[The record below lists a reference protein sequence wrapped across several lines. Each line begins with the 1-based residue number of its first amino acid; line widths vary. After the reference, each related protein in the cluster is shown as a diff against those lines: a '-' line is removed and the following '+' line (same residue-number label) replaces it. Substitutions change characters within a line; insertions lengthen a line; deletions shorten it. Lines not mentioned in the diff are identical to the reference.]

1 MKETLTVKE
10 NREICFSDGG
20 HVSNCILGVTGEKNA
35 TILKFAKPLKIN
47 DEPVENFKMRAVF
60 NNEAGSFPVEVD
72 SDELALGPEITAFQ
86 KSILCVQFLKNDEVK
101 WSSFPAKVYFAKG
114 ADDSGENVVEK
125 AKSEQRETDRTEL
138 GKALKEA
145 TGEDYEA
152 DNWEKLIENVGALIV
167 LTDENKS
174 ALENNKHISFLFER
188 STQPPSIL
196 YGDYA
201 VADDE
206 ASDYIDSDGLVIT
219 PYLETPN
226 ALYSAGTKF
235 SEKIS
240 NVEINVS
247 GVDNS
252 TFNRSTMNNAFVAW
266 LSGTNVKKMVLVG
279 SQNISNMAF
288 LFSNA
293 PLEELT
299 LLETGEKREDITYR
313 NGWEWTF
320 NGCSNLKYIFGTPL
334 DITRSNGSSGFNM
347 FAKCTNLRYVGFK
360 PKTITGTFDMGACS
374 QLTRSNMEAIVNL
387 LNGCRDWVNAGTASC
402 TLTLNSSCKDDLKNQ
417 KCHCNKETGEYISH
431 NTYLQYS
438 EDEQK
443 NYGAEVD
450 YIAAFT
456 HQGTVCDSTT
466 QTEVW
471 YKGKGVT
478 LAWS

>member
-1 MKETLTVKE
+1 MINRITVSEKRGLFPE
-10 NREICFSDGG
+10 YS
-20 HVSNCILGVTGEKNA
+20 SLGTRGEKNA
-35 TILKFAKPLKIN
+35 TTLLFLLPSSLQGYS
-47 DEPVENFKMRAVF
+47 ENIVCETAQ
-60 NNEAGSFPVEVD
+60 GSFNYTVSNDTFDLPSEVLTD
-72 SDELALGPEITAFQ
+72 NTLALQLVLKDGDKVIW
-86 KSILCVQFLKNDEVK
+86 KSIPYTFTLNPTL
-101 WSSFPAKVYFAKG
+101 
-114 ADDSGENVVEK
+114 DDSGENVIEK

-206 ASDYIDSDGLVIT
+206 ASDYVDSDGLIIT

-226 ALYSAGTKF
+226 ALYSANTNF

-247 GVDNS
+247 GVGNS
-252 TFNRSTMNNAFVAW
+252 TFNISTMNKSFVAW

-288 LFSNA
+288 LFYNA

-320 NGCSNLKYIFGTPL
+320 NGCSNLKYILGTPL

-431 NTYLQYS
+431 VTYLQSS
-438 EDEQK
+438 EEEQK
-443 NYGAEVD
+443 NYGAEVS

-456 HQGTVCDSTT
+456 HQGTVYDGIA
-466 QTEVW
+466 EVW

>member
-1 MKETLTVKE
+1 MMINKITVSEKRGLFPE
-10 NREICFSDGG
+10 YS
-20 HVSNCILGVTGEKNA
+20 SLGTIGEKNA
-35 TILKFAKPLKIN
+35 STLLFLLPSSLQGYSKNIVCETAQ
-47 DEPVENFKMRAVF
+47 
-60 NNEAGSFPVEVD
+60 GSFNYDVSNDTFDLPSEVLTD
-72 SDELALGPEITAFQ
+72 NTLALQLVLKDGDKVIW
-86 KSILCVQFLKNDEVK
+86 KSIPYTFTLNPTL
-101 WSSFPAKVYFAKG
+101 
-114 ADDSGENVVEK
+114 DDSGENVIEK
-125 AKSEQRETDRTEL
+125 AKTEQRETDRTEL

-196 YGDYA
+196 YGDYTI
-201 VADDE
+201 ADDE
-206 ASDYIDSDGLVIT
+206 ASDYVDSDGLIIT

-252 TFNRSTMNNAFVAW
+252 GFNKSSGNTSSVFW
-266 LSGTNVKKMVLVG
+266 LSGTNVKKMVLMG
-279 SQNISNMAF
+279 SQNIANMAF
-288 LFSNA
+288 LFSNS
-293 PLEELT
+293 PVEELT

-334 DITRSNGSSGFNM
+334 DITRSGGSSGFNM
-347 FAKCTNLRYVGFK
+347 FAGCVNLRYVGIK
-360 PKTITGTFDMGACS
+360 PKTITGHLAMGACS
-374 QLTRSNMEAIVNL
+374 NLTKSNMEAIISL

-402 TLTLNSSCKDDLKNQ
+402 TLTLNSACKDDLKNQ

-431 NTYLQYS
+431 NTYLQSS
-438 EDEQK
+438 EEDQK

>member
-1 MKETLTVKE
+1 MINRITVSEKRGLFPE
-10 NREICFSDGG
+10 YS
-20 HVSNCILGVTGEKNA
+20 SLGTIGEKNA
-35 TILKFAKPLKIN
+35 TTLLFLLPSPLQGYSKNIVC
-47 DEPVENFKMRAVF
+47 ETAQ
-60 NNEAGSFPVEVD
+60 GSFNYTVSNDTFDLPSEVLTD
-72 SDELALGPEITAFQ
+72 NTLKLQLVLKDGDKVIW
-86 KSILCVQFLKNDEVK
+86 KSIPYTFTLNPTL
-101 WSSFPAKVYFAKG
+101 
-114 ADDSGENVVEK
+114 DDSGENVIEK
-125 AKSEQRETDRTEL
+125 AKTEQREADRTEL

-196 YGDYA
+196 YGDYTI
-201 VADDE
+201 ADDE
-206 ASDYIDSDGLVIT
+206 ASDYIDSDGLVVT

-226 ALYSAGTKF
+226 ALYSAGTRF
-235 SEKIS
+235 SSKIS

-252 TFNRSTMNNAFVAW
+252 GFNISKNNTSSVFW
-266 LSGTNVKKMVLVG
+266 LSGTNVKKMVLMG
-279 SQNISNMAF
+279 SQNIANMAF
-288 LFSNA
+288 LFCNA

-299 LLETGEKREDITYR
+299 FLETGEKREDITYR

-320 NGCSNLKYIFGTPL
+320 NGCSNLKYILGTPL

-347 FAKCTNLRYVGFK
+347 FAGCVNLRYVGIK
-360 PKTITGTFDMGACS
+360 PKTITGHLAMGACS
-374 QLTRSNMEAIVNL
+374 NLTKSNMEAIISL
-387 LNGCRDWVNAGTASC
+387 LNGCRDWVNAGTVSC
-402 TLTLNSSCKDDLKNQ
+402 TLTLNSACKDDLKNQ

-431 NTYLQYS
+431 NTYLQSS
-438 EDEQK
+438 EEDQK

>member
-1 MKETLTVKE
+1 MINKITVSE
-10 NREICFSDGG
+10 RRGLFPEYS
-20 HVSNCILGVTGEKNA
+20 SLGTIGEKNA
-35 TILKFAKPLKIN
+35 TTLLFLLPLSLQGYS
-47 DEPVENFKMRAVF
+47 ENIVCETAQ
-60 NNEAGSFPVEVD
+60 GSFNYDVSNDTFDLPSEVLTD
-72 SDELALGPEITAFQ
+72 NTLALQLVLKDGDKVIW
-86 KSILCVQFLKNDEVK
+86 KSIPYTFTLNPTL
-101 WSSFPAKVYFAKG
+101 
-114 ADDSGENVVEK
+114 DDSGENVIEK
-125 AKSEQRETDRTEL
+125 AKSEQKEADRTEL

-201 VADDE
+201 IADDE
-206 ASDYIDSDGLVIT
+206 ASDYVDSDGLVIT

-226 ALYSAGTKF
+226 ALYSAGTRF
-235 SEKIS
+235 SSKIS

-252 TFNRSTMNNAFVAW
+252 GFNKSSGNTSSVFW
-266 LSGTNVKKMVLVG
+266 LSGTNVKKMVLMG
-279 SQNISNMAF
+279 SQNIANMAF
-288 LFSNA
+288 LFSNS
-293 PLEELT
+293 PVEELT

-334 DITRSNGSSGFNM
+334 DITRSGGSSGFNM
-347 FAKCTNLRYVGFK
+347 FAGCVNLRYVGIK
-360 PKTITGTFDMGACS
+360 PKTITGHLAMGACS
-374 QLTRSNMEAIVNL
+374 NLTKSNMEAIISL
-387 LNGCRDWVNAGTASC
+387 LNGCRDWINAETASC
-402 TLTLNSSCKDDLKNQ
+402 SLTLNSACKDDLKNQ

-431 NTYLQYS
+431 NTYLQSS
-438 EDEQK
+438 EEEQK
-443 NYGAEVD
+443 NYGAEVS

-456 HQGTVCDSTT
+456 HQGPIYGGTA
-466 QTEVW
+466 EVW

>member
-1 MKETLTVKE
+1 MINRITVSEKRGLFPE
-10 NREICFSDGG
+10 YS
-20 HVSNCILGVTGEKNA
+20 SLGTIGEKNA
-35 TILKFAKPLKIN
+35 TTLLFLLPSSLQGYN
-47 DEPVENFKMRAVF
+47 ENIVCETAQ
-60 NNEAGSFPVEVD
+60 GSFNYDVSNDTFDLPSEVLTD
-72 SDELALGPEITAFQ
+72 NTLALQLVLKDGDKVIW
-86 KSILCVQFLKNDEVK
+86 KSIPYTFTLNPTL
-101 WSSFPAKVYFAKG
+101 
-114 ADDSGENVVEK
+114 DDSGENVVEK
-125 AKSEQRETDRTEL
+125 AKTEQRETDRTEL

-206 ASDYIDSDGLVIT
+206 ASDYIDSDGLVVT
-219 PYLETPN
+219 PYLDTPN
-226 ALYSAGTKF
+226 ALYSAGTRF
-235 SEKIS
+235 SSKIS
-240 NVEINVS
+240 NVETNVS

-252 TFNRSTMNNAFVAW
+252 GFNKSSGNTSSVFW
-266 LSGTNVKKMVLVG
+266 LSGTNVKKMVLMG
-279 SQNISNMAF
+279 SQNIANMAF
-288 LFSNA
+288 LFSNS
-293 PLEELT
+293 PVEELT

-320 NGCSNLKYIFGTPL
+320 NGCSNLKYILGTPL

-347 FAKCTNLRYVGFK
+347 FAGCVNLRYVGIK
-360 PKTITGTFDMGACS
+360 PKTITGHLAMGACS
-374 QLTRSNMEAIVNL
+374 NLTKSNMEAIISL

-402 TLTLNSSCKDDLKNQ
+402 TLTLNSACKDDLKNQ

-431 NTYLQYS
+431 NTYLQSS
-438 EDEQK
+438 EEEQK
-443 NYGAEVD
+443 NYGAEVS

-456 HQGTVCDSTT
+456 HQGTVYGGTA
-466 QTEVW
+466 EVW

>member
-1 MKETLTVKE
+1 MINRITVSEKRGLFPE
-10 NREICFSDGG
+10 YS
-20 HVSNCILGVTGEKNA
+20 SLGTIGEKNA
-35 TILKFAKPLKIN
+35 TMLLFLL
-47 DEPVENFKMRAVF
+47 PVALQGYSENIVCETAQ
-60 NNEAGSFPVEVD
+60 GSFNYTVSNDTFDLPSEVLTD
-72 SDELALGPEITAFQ
+72 NTLKLQLVLKDGDKVVW
-86 KSILCVQFLKNDEVK
+86 KSVPYTFTLNPTL
-101 WSSFPAKVYFAKG
+101 
-114 ADDSGENVVEK
+114 DDSGENVVEK
-125 AKSEQRETDRTEL
+125 AKSEQKEADRTEL

-152 DNWEKLIENVGALIV
+152 DNWEKLIENIGALIV

-206 ASDYIDSDGLVIT
+206 TSDYIDSDGLVVT
-219 PYLETPN
+219 PYLDTPN
-226 ALYSAGTKF
+226 ALYSAGTRF
-235 SEKIS
+235 SSKIS

-252 TFNRSTMNNAFVAW
+252 GFNKSSGNTSSVFW
-266 LSGTNVKKMVLVG
+266 LSGTNVKKMVLMG
-279 SQNISNMAF
+279 SQNIANMAF
-288 LFSNA
+288 LFSNS
-293 PLEELT
+293 PVEELT

-334 DITRSNGSSGFNM
+334 DITRSGGSSGFNM
-347 FAKCTNLRYVGFK
+347 FAGCVNLRYVGIK
-360 PKTITGTFDMGACS
+360 PKTITGHLAMGACS
-374 QLTRSNMEAIVNL
+374 NLTKSNMEAIISL
-387 LNGCRDWVNAGTASC
+387 LNGCRDWINAETASC
-402 TLTLNSSCKDDLKNQ
+402 SLTLNSACKDDLKNQ

-431 NTYLQYS
+431 NTYLQSS
-438 EDEQK
+438 EEEQK
-443 NYGAEVD
+443 NYGAEVS

-456 HQGTVCDSTT
+456 HQGPIYGGTA
-466 QTEVW
+466 EVW

>member
-1 MKETLTVKE
+1 MINRITVSEKRGLFPE
-10 NREICFSDGG
+10 YS
-20 HVSNCILGVTGEKNA
+20 SLGTIGEKNA
-35 TILKFAKPLKIN
+35 TTLLFLL
-47 DEPVENFKMRAVF
+47 PVALQGYSENIVCETAQ
-60 NNEAGSFPVEVD
+60 GSFNYDVSNDTFDLPSEVLTD
-72 SDELALGPEITAFQ
+72 NTLALQLVLKDGDKVIW
-86 KSILCVQFLKNDEVK
+86 KSIPYTFTLNPTL
-101 WSSFPAKVYFAKG
+101 
-114 ADDSGENVVEK
+114 DDSGENVVEK

-167 LTDENKS
+167 LTDENKC

-206 ASDYIDSDGLVIT
+206 ASGYIDSDGLVVT
-219 PYLETPN
+219 PYLDTPN
-226 ALYSAGTKF
+226 ALYSAGTRF
-235 SEKIS
+235 SSKIS

-247 GVDNS
+247 GVGAS
-252 TFNRSTMNNAFVAW
+252 TFNISTGNTSLVSW
-266 LSGTNVKKMVLVG
+266 LNGTNVKRMVLVG
-279 SQNISNMAF
+279 SQNIANMAF
-288 LFSNA
+288 LFSNSSV
-293 PLEELT
+293 EELT

-320 NGCSNLKYIFGTPL
+320 NGCSNLKYILGTPL

-347 FAKCTNLRYVGFK
+347 FAGCVNLRYVGIK
-360 PKTITGTFDMGACS
+360 PKTITGHLAMGDCS
-374 QLTRSNMEAIVNL
+374 NLTKSNMEAIISL
-387 LNGCRDWVNAGTASC
+387 LNGCRDWINAETASC
-402 TLTLNSSCKDDLKNQ
+402 SLTLNSACKDDLKNQ

-431 NTYLQYS
+431 NTYLQSS
-438 EDEQK
+438 EEEQK
-443 NYGAEVD
+443 NYGAEVS

-456 HQGTVCDSTT
+456 HQGPIYGGTA
-466 QTEVW
+466 EVW

>member
-1 MKETLTVKE
+1 MINRITVSEKRGLFPE
-10 NREICFSDGG
+10 YS
-20 HVSNCILGVTGEKNA
+20 SLGTIGEKNA
-35 TILKFAKPLKIN
+35 TTLLFLLPSSLQGYS
-47 DEPVENFKMRAVF
+47 ENIVCETAQ
-60 NNEAGSFPVEVD
+60 GSFNYDASNDTFDLPSEVLTD
-72 SDELALGPEITAFQ
+72 NTLKLQLVLKDGDKVIW
-86 KSILCVQFLKNDEVK
+86 KSIPYTFTLNPTLN
-101 WSSFPAKVYFAKG
+101 
-114 ADDSGENVVEK
+114 DSGENVVEK
-125 AKSEQRETDRTEL
+125 AKSEQKEADRTEL

-145 TGEDYEA
+145 TGEDYET

-201 VADDE
+201 IADE
-206 ASDYIDSDGLVIT
+206 ASDYVDSDGLIIT
-219 PYLETPN
+219 PYLETPH

-252 TFNRSTMNNAFVAW
+252 GFNKSSGNTSSVFW

-279 SQNISNMAF
+279 SQNISTMAF
-288 LFSNA
+288 LFNNA

-299 LLETGEKREDITYR
+299 FLETGEKREDVAYKH
-313 NGWEWTF
+313 GWEWTF
-320 NGCSNLKYIFGTPL
+320 NGCSNLKYILGTPL

-347 FAKCTNLRYVGFK
+347 FAKCTSLRYVGFK
-360 PKTITGTFDMGACS
+360 PKTITGTFNMGACS
-374 QLTRSNMEAIVNL
+374 NLTKSNMEAIISL
-387 LNGCRDWVNAGTASC
+387 LNGCRDWINAETASC
-402 TLTLNSSCKDDLKNQ
+402 SLTLNSACKDDLKNQ

-431 NTYLQYS
+431 STYLQSS
-438 EDEQK
+438 EEVQK

>member
-1 MKETLTVKE
+1 MINRITVSEKRGLFPE
-10 NREICFSDGG
+10 YS
-20 HVSNCILGVTGEKNA
+20 SLGTIGEKNA
-35 TILKFAKPLKIN
+35 TTLLFLLPSSLQGYS
-47 DEPVENFKMRAVF
+47 ENIVCETAQ
-60 NNEAGSFPVEVD
+60 GSFNYDVSNDTFDLPSEVLTD
-72 SDELALGPEITAFQ
+72 NTLKLQLVLKDGDKVIW
-86 KSILCVQFLKNDEVK
+86 KSIPYTFTLNPTL
-101 WSSFPAKVYFAKG
+101 
-114 ADDSGENVVEK
+114 DDSGKNVVEK
-125 AKSEQRETDRTEL
+125 AKTEQKEADRTEL

-196 YGDYA
+196 YGDYTI
-201 VADDE
+201 ADDE
-206 ASDYIDSDGLVIT
+206 ASDYIDSDGLVVT

-252 TFNRSTMNNAFVAW
+252 GFNKSSGNTSSVFW
-266 LSGTNVKKMVLVG
+266 LSGTNVKKMVLMG
-279 SQNISNMAF
+279 SQNIANMAF
-288 LFSNA
+288 LFSNS
-293 PLEELT
+293 PVEELT

-334 DITRSNGSSGFNM
+334 DITRSGGSSGFNM
-347 FAKCTNLRYVGFK
+347 FAKCTNLRYVGIK
-360 PKTITGTFDMGACS
+360 PKTITGHLAMGACS
-374 QLTRSNMEAIVNL
+374 NLTKSNMEAIISL
-387 LNGCRDWVNAGTASC
+387 LNGCRDWINAETASC
-402 TLTLNSSCKDDLKNQ
+402 SLTLNSACKDDLKNQ

-431 NTYLQYS
+431 NTYLQSS
-438 EDEQK
+438 EEDQK

>member
-1 MKETLTVKE
+1 MINRITVSEKRGLFPE
-10 NREICFSDGG
+10 YS
-20 HVSNCILGVTGEKNA
+20 SLGTIGEKNA
-35 TILKFAKPLKIN
+35 TTLLFLLPSSLQGYSKNIVCETAQ
-47 DEPVENFKMRAVF
+47 
-60 NNEAGSFPVEVD
+60 GSFDYTVSNDTFDLPSEVLTD
-72 SDELALGPEITAFQ
+72 STLKLQLVLNDGDKVVW
-86 KSILCVQFLKNDEVK
+86 KSIPYTFTLNPTL
-101 WSSFPAKVYFAKG
+101 
-114 ADDSGENVVEK
+114 DDSGENVIEK
-125 AKSEQRETDRTEL
+125 AKTEQKEADRTEL

-206 ASDYIDSDGLVIT
+206 ASDYIDSDGLVVT

-226 ALYSAGTKF
+226 ALYSAGTRF
-235 SEKIS
+235 SSKIS

-252 TFNRSTMNNAFVAW
+252 GFNISRGNTSSVFW
-266 LSGTNVKKMVLVG
+266 LSGTNVKKMVLMG
-279 SQNISNMAF
+279 SQNIANMAF
-288 LFSNA
+288 LFCNA

-299 LLETGEKREDITYR
+299 FLETGEKREDITYR

-320 NGCSNLKYIFGTPL
+320 NGCSNLKYILGTPL

-347 FAKCTNLRYVGFK
+347 FAGCVNLRYVGIK
-360 PKTITGTFDMGACS
+360 PKTITGHLAMGACS
-374 QLTRSNMEAIVNL
+374 NLTKSNMEAIISL
-387 LNGCRDWVNAGTASC
+387 LNGCRDWVNAGTVSC
-402 TLTLNSSCKDDLKNQ
+402 TLTLNSACKDDLKNQ

-431 NTYLQYS
+431 NTYLQSS
-438 EDEQK
+438 EEDQK

>member
-1 MKETLTVKE
+1 MINRITVSEKRGLFPE
-10 NREICFSDGG
+10 YS
-20 HVSNCILGVTGEKNA
+20 SLGTIGEKNA
-35 TILKFAKPLKIN
+35 TTLLFLLPSSLQGYN
-47 DEPVENFKMRAVF
+47 ENIVCETAQ
-60 NNEAGSFPVEVD
+60 GSFDYTVSNDTFDLPSEVLTD
-72 SDELALGPEITAFQ
+72 NTLALQLVLKDGDKVIW
-86 KSILCVQFLKNDEVK
+86 KSIPYTFTLNPTL
-101 WSSFPAKVYFAKG
+101 
-114 ADDSGENVVEK
+114 DDSGENVIEK
-125 AKSEQRETDRTEL
+125 AKTEQRETDRTEL

-196 YGDYA
+196 YGDYTI
-201 VADDE
+201 ADDE
-206 ASDYIDSDGLVIT
+206 ASDYVDSDGLIIT

-252 TFNRSTMNNAFVAW
+252 GFNKSSGNTSSVFW
-266 LSGTNVKKMVLVG
+266 LSGTNVKKMVLMG
-279 SQNISNMAF
+279 SQNIANMAF
-288 LFSNA
+288 LFSNS
-293 PLEELT
+293 PVEELT

-334 DITRSNGSSGFNM
+334 DITRSGGSSGFNM
-347 FAKCTNLRYVGFK
+347 FAGCVNLRYVGIK
-360 PKTITGTFDMGACS
+360 PKTITGHLAMGACS
-374 QLTRSNMEAIVNL
+374 NLTKSNMEAIISL

-402 TLTLNSSCKDDLKNQ
+402 TLTLNSACKDDLKNQ

-431 NTYLQYS
+431 NTYLQSS
-438 EDEQK
+438 EEDQK

>member
-1 MKETLTVKE
+1 MINRITVSEKRGLFPE
-10 NREICFSDGG
+10 YS
-20 HVSNCILGVTGEKNA
+20 SLGTIGEKNA
-35 TILKFAKPLKIN
+35 TTLLFLLPSSLQGYS
-47 DEPVENFKMRAVF
+47 ENIVCETAQ
-60 NNEAGSFPVEVD
+60 GSFDYTVSNDTFDLPSEVLTD
-72 SDELALGPEITAFQ
+72 NTLALQLVLKDGDKVIW
-86 KSILCVQFLKNDEVK
+86 KSVPYTFTLNPTL
-101 WSSFPAKVYFAKG
+101 
-114 ADDSGENVVEK
+114 DDSGENVIEK
-125 AKSEQRETDRTEL
+125 AKTEQKEADRTEL

-152 DNWEKLIENVGALIV
+152 DNWEKLIENIGALIV

-206 ASDYIDSDGLVIT
+206 ASDYIDSDGLVVT

-252 TFNRSTMNNAFVAW
+252 GFNKSSGNTSSVFW
-266 LSGTNVKKMVLVG
+266 LSGTNVKKMVLMG
-279 SQNISNMAF
+279 SQNIANMAF
-288 LFSNA
+288 LFSNS
-293 PLEELT
+293 PVEELT

-320 NGCSNLKYIFGTPL
+320 NGCSNLKYILGTPL

-347 FAKCTNLRYVGFK
+347 FAGCVNLRYVGIK
-360 PKTITGTFDMGACS
+360 PKTITGHLAMGACS
-374 QLTRSNMEAIVNL
+374 NLTKSNMEAIISL

-402 TLTLNSSCKDDLKNQ
+402 TLTLNSACKDDLKNQ

-431 NTYLQYS
+431 NTYLQSS
-438 EDEQK
+438 EEDQK

-471 YKGKGVT
+471 HKGKGVT

>member
-1 MKETLTVKE
+1 MINRITVSE
-10 NREICFSDGG
+10 RRGLFPEYS
-20 HVSNCILGVTGEKNA
+20 SLGTIGEKNA
-35 TILKFAKPLKIN
+35 TTLLFLLPSSLQGYS
-47 DEPVENFKMRAVF
+47 ENIVCETAQ
-60 NNEAGSFPVEVD
+60 GSFNYDVSNDIFDLPSEVLTD
-72 SDELALGPEITAFQ
+72 NTLALQLVLKDGDKVIW
-86 KSILCVQFLKNDEVK
+86 KSIPYTFTLNPTL
-101 WSSFPAKVYFAKG
+101 
-114 ADDSGENVVEK
+114 DDSGENVIEK
-125 AKSEQRETDRTEL
+125 AKTEQREADRTEL

-196 YGDYA
+196 YGDYTI
-201 VADDE
+201 ADDE
-206 ASDYIDSDGLVIT
+206 ASDYIDSDGLVVT

-226 ALYSAGTKF
+226 ALYSAGTRF
-235 SEKIS
+235 SSKIS

-252 TFNRSTMNNAFVAW
+252 GFNISKGNTSSVFW
-266 LSGTNVKKMVLVG
+266 LSGTNVKKMVLMG
-279 SQNISNMAF
+279 SQNIANMAF
-288 LFSNA
+288 LFCNA

-299 LLETGEKREDITYR
+299 FLETGEKREDITYR

-320 NGCSNLKYIFGTPL
+320 NGCSNLKYILGTPL

-347 FAKCTNLRYVGFK
+347 FAGCVNLRYVGIK
-360 PKTITGTFDMGACS
+360 PKTITGHLAMGACS
-374 QLTRSNMEAIVNL
+374 NLTKSNMEAIISL
-387 LNGCRDWVNAGTASC
+387 LNGCRDWVNAGTVSC
-402 TLTLNSSCKDDLKNQ
+402 TLTLNSACKDDLKNQ

-431 NTYLQYS
+431 NTYLQSS
-438 EDEQK
+438 EEDQK

>member
-1 MKETLTVKE
+1 MINRITVSEKRGLFPE
-10 NREICFSDGG
+10 YS
-20 HVSNCILGVTGEKNA
+20 SLGTIGEKNA
-35 TILKFAKPLKIN
+35 TTLLFLLPSSLQGYS
-47 DEPVENFKMRAVF
+47 ENIVCETAQ
-60 NNEAGSFPVEVD
+60 GSFNYTVSNDTFDLPSEVLTD
-72 SDELALGPEITAFQ
+72 NTLTLQLVLKDGDKVIW
-86 KSILCVQFLKNDEVK
+86 KSVPYTFTLNPTL
-101 WSSFPAKVYFAKG
+101 
-114 ADDSGENVVEK
+114 DDSGENVVEK
-125 AKSEQRETDRTEL
+125 AKTEQRETDRTEL

-206 ASDYIDSDGLVIT
+206 ASDYIDSDGLVVT
-219 PYLETPN
+219 PYLDTPN
-226 ALYSAGTKF
+226 ALYSAGTRF
-235 SEKIS
+235 SSKIS

-252 TFNRSTMNNAFVAW
+252 RFNKSSGNTSSVFW
-266 LSGTNVKKMVLVG
+266 LSGTNVKKMVLMG
-279 SQNISNMAF
+279 SQNIANMAF
-288 LFSNA
+288 LFSNS
-293 PLEELT
+293 PVEELT

-320 NGCSNLKYIFGTPL
+320 NGCSNLKYILGTPI

-347 FAKCTNLRYVGFK
+347 FAGCVNLRYVGIK
-360 PKTITGTFDMGACS
+360 PKTITGHLAMGACS
-374 QLTRSNMEAIVNL
+374 NLTKSNMEAIISL

-402 TLTLNSSCKDDLKNQ
+402 TLTLNSACKDDLKNQ

-431 NTYLQYS
+431 NTYLQSS
-438 EDEQK
+438 EEEQK
-443 NYGAEVD
+443 NYGAEVS

-456 HQGTVCDSTT
+456 HQGTVYGGTA
-466 QTEVW
+466 EVW

>member
-1 MKETLTVKE
+1 MINRITVSEKRGLFPE
-10 NREICFSDGG
+10 YS
-20 HVSNCILGVTGEKNA
+20 SLGTIGEKNA
-35 TILKFAKPLKIN
+35 TTLLFLLPLSLQGYS
-47 DEPVENFKMRAVF
+47 ENIVCETAQ
-60 NNEAGSFPVEVD
+60 GSFNYIVSNDTFDLPSEVLTD
-72 SDELALGPEITAFQ
+72 NTLALQLVLKDGDKVIW
-86 KSILCVQFLKNDEVK
+86 KSVPYTFTLNPTL
-101 WSSFPAKVYFAKG
+101 
-114 ADDSGENVVEK
+114 DDSGENVIEK
-125 AKSEQRETDRTEL
+125 AKTEQREADRTEL

-206 ASDYIDSDGLVIT
+206 ASDYIDSDGLVVT

-240 NVEINVS
+240 NVEINIS

-252 TFNRSTMNNAFVAW
+252 TFNRSTANSSFVAW
-266 LSGTNVKKMVLVG
+266 LSSTNVKKMVLVG

-288 LFSNA
+288 LFNNA

-299 LLETGEKREDITYR
+299 FLETGEKREDVTYK

-334 DITRSNGSSGFNM
+334 DITRSGGSSGFNM

-387 LNGCRDWVNAGTASC
+387 LNGCRDWINAETASC
-402 TLTLNSSCKDDLKNQ
+402 SLTLNSACKDDLKNQ

-431 NTYLQYS
+431 NTYLQSS
-438 EDEQK
+438 EEDQK

-466 QTEVW
+466 QIEVW

>member
-1 MKETLTVKE
+1 MINRITVSEKRGLFPE
-10 NREICFSDGG
+10 YS
-20 HVSNCILGVTGEKNA
+20 SLGTIGEKNA
-35 TILKFAKPLKIN
+35 TTLLFLLPSSLQGYS
-47 DEPVENFKMRAVF
+47 ENIVCETAQ
-60 NNEAGSFPVEVD
+60 GSFNYDVSNDTFDLPSEVLTD
-72 SDELALGPEITAFQ
+72 STLKLQLVLKDGDKVIW
-86 KSILCVQFLKNDEVK
+86 KSIPYTFTLNPTL
-101 WSSFPAKVYFAKG
+101 
-114 ADDSGENVVEK
+114 DDSGENVVEK

-138 GKALKEA
+138 GNALREA

-167 LTDENKS
+167 LTDENKN

-206 ASDYIDSDGLVIT
+206 ASDYIDSDGLVVT
-219 PYLETPN
+219 PYLDTPN
-226 ALYSAGTKF
+226 ALYSAGTRF
-235 SEKIS
+235 SSKIS

-252 TFNRSTMNNAFVAW
+252 GFNKSSGNTSSVFW
-266 LSGTNVKKMVLVG
+266 LSGTNVKKMVLMG
-279 SQNISNMAF
+279 SQNIANMAF
-288 LFSNA
+288 LFSNS
-293 PLEELT
+293 PVEELT

-334 DITRSNGSSGFNM
+334 DITRSGGSSGFNM
-347 FAKCTNLRYVGFK
+347 FAGCVNLRYVGIK
-360 PKTITGTFDMGACS
+360 PKTITGHLAMGDCS
-374 QLTRSNMEAIVNL
+374 NLTKSNMEAIISL
-387 LNGCRDWVNAGTASC
+387 LNGCRDWINAETASC
-402 TLTLNSSCKDDLKNQ
+402 SLTLNSACKDDLKNQ

-431 NTYLQYS
+431 NTYLQSS
-438 EDEQK
+438 EEEQK
-443 NYGAEVD
+443 NYGAEVS

-456 HQGTVCDSTT
+456 HQGPIYGGTA
-466 QTEVW
+466 EVW

>member
-1 MKETLTVKE
+1 MINRITVSEKRGLFPE
-10 NREICFSDGG
+10 YS
-20 HVSNCILGVTGEKNA
+20 SLGTIGEKNA
-35 TILKFAKPLKIN
+35 TTLLFLLPSSLQGYS
-47 DEPVENFKMRAVF
+47 ENIVCETAQ
-60 NNEAGSFPVEVD
+60 GSFNYDVSNDTFDLPSEVLTD
-72 SDELALGPEITAFQ
+72 STLKLQLVLKDGDKVVW
-86 KSILCVQFLKNDEVK
+86 KSVPYTFTLNPTL
-101 WSSFPAKVYFAKG
+101 
-114 ADDSGENVVEK
+114 DDSGENVVEK
-125 AKSEQRETDRTEL
+125 AKSEQKEADRTEL

-152 DNWEKLIENVGALIV
+152 DNWEKLIENIGALIV

-206 ASDYIDSDGLVIT
+206 TSDYIDSDGLVVT
-219 PYLETPN
+219 PYLDTPN
-226 ALYSAGTKF
+226 ALYSAGTRF
-235 SEKIS
+235 SSKIS

-252 TFNRSTMNNAFVAW
+252 GFNKSSGNTSSVFW
-266 LSGTNVKKMVLVG
+266 LSGTNVKKMVLMG
-279 SQNISNMAF
+279 SQNIANMAF
-288 LFSNA
+288 LFSNS
-293 PLEELT
+293 PVEELT

-334 DITRSNGSSGFNM
+334 DITRSGGSSGFNM
-347 FAKCTNLRYVGFK
+347 FAGCVNLRYVGIK
-360 PKTITGTFDMGACS
+360 PKTITGHLAMGACS
-374 QLTRSNMEAIVNL
+374 NLTKSNMEAIISL

-431 NTYLQYS
+431 NTYLQSS
-438 EDEQK
+438 EEDQK

>member
-1 MKETLTVKE
+1 MINRITVSEKRGLFPE
-10 NREICFSDGG
+10 YS
-20 HVSNCILGVTGEKNA
+20 SLGTIGEKNA
-35 TILKFAKPLKIN
+35 TTLLFLL
-47 DEPVENFKMRAVF
+47 PVALQGYSENIVCETAQ
-60 NNEAGSFPVEVD
+60 GSFNYDVSNDTFDLPSEVLTD
-72 SDELALGPEITAFQ
+72 NTLALQLVLKDGDKVIW
-86 KSILCVQFLKNDEVK
+86 KSVPYTFTLNPTL
-101 WSSFPAKVYFAKG
+101 
-114 ADDSGENVVEK
+114 DDSGENVIEK
-125 AKSEQRETDRTEL
+125 AKSEQREADRTEL

-167 LTDENKS
+167 LTDENKN

-206 ASDYIDSDGLVIT
+206 ASDYIDSDGLVVT
-219 PYLETPN
+219 PYLDTPN
-226 ALYSAGTKF
+226 ALYSAGTRF
-235 SEKIS
+235 SSKIS

-252 TFNRSTMNNAFVAW
+252 GFNKSSGNTSSVFW
-266 LSGTNVKKMVLVG
+266 LSGTNVKKMVLMG
-279 SQNISNMAF
+279 SQNIANMAF
-288 LFSNA
+288 LFSNS
-293 PLEELT
+293 PVEELT

-334 DITRSNGSSGFNM
+334 DITRSGGSSGFNM
-347 FAKCTNLRYVGFK
+347 FAGCVNLRYVGIK
-360 PKTITGTFDMGACS
+360 PKTITGHLAMGACS
-374 QLTRSNMEAIVNL
+374 NLTKSNMEAIICL

-402 TLTLNSSCKDDLKNQ
+402 TLTLNSACKDDLKNQ

-431 NTYLQYS
+431 NTYLQSS
-438 EDEQK
+438 EEDQK

>member
-1 MKETLTVKE
+1 MINRITVSEKRGLFPE
-10 NREICFSDGG
+10 YS
-20 HVSNCILGVTGEKNA
+20 SLGTIGEKNA
-35 TILKFAKPLKIN
+35 TTLLFLLPLSLQGYS
-47 DEPVENFKMRAVF
+47 ENIVCETAQ
-60 NNEAGSFPVEVD
+60 GSFNYDVSNDTFDLPSEVLTD
-72 SDELALGPEITAFQ
+72 NTLALQLVLKDGDKVIW
-86 KSILCVQFLKNDEVK
+86 KSIPYTFTLNPTL
-101 WSSFPAKVYFAKG
+101 
-114 ADDSGENVVEK
+114 DDSGENVIEK
-125 AKSEQRETDRTEL
+125 AKTEQRETDRTEL

-206 ASDYIDSDGLVIT
+206 ASGYIDSDGLVVT
-219 PYLETPN
+219 PYLDTPN
-226 ALYSAGTKF
+226 ALYSAGTRF
-235 SEKIS
+235 SSKIS

-247 GVDNS
+247 GVGAS
-252 TFNRSTMNNAFVAW
+252 TFNISTGNTSLVSW
-266 LSGTNVKKMVLVG
+266 LNGTNVKMMVLVG
-279 SQNISNMAF
+279 SQNIANMAF
-288 LFSNA
+288 LFSNSSV
-293 PLEELT
+293 EELT

-320 NGCSNLKYIFGTPL
+320 NGCSNLKYILGTPL

-347 FAKCTNLRYVGFK
+347 FAGCVNLRYVGIK
-360 PKTITGTFDMGACS
+360 PKTITGHLAMGDCS
-374 QLTRSNMEAIVNL
+374 NLTKSNMEAIISL
-387 LNGCRDWVNAGTASC
+387 LNGCRDWINAETASC
-402 TLTLNSSCKDDLKNQ
+402 SLTLNSACKDDLKNQ

-431 NTYLQYS
+431 NTYLQSS
-438 EDEQK
+438 EEEQK
-443 NYGAEVD
+443 NYGAEVS

-456 HQGTVCDSTT
+456 HQGPIYGGTA
-466 QTEVW
+466 EVW

>member
-1 MKETLTVKE
+1 MINRITVSEKRGLFPE
-10 NREICFSDGG
+10 YS
-20 HVSNCILGVTGEKNA
+20 SLGTIGEKNA
-35 TILKFAKPLKIN
+35 TTLLFLLPVALQGYSKNILCETAQ
-47 DEPVENFKMRAVF
+47 
-60 NNEAGSFPVEVD
+60 GSFNYDVSNDTFDLPSEVLTD
-72 SDELALGPEITAFQ
+72 NTLALQLVLKDGDKVIW
-86 KSILCVQFLKNDEVK
+86 KSVPYTFTLNPTL
-101 WSSFPAKVYFAKG
+101 
-114 ADDSGENVVEK
+114 DDSGENVIEK
-125 AKSEQRETDRTEL
+125 AKSEQREADRTEL

-152 DNWEKLIENVGALIV
+152 DNWENLIKNVGALIV

-201 VADDE
+201 IADDE
-206 ASDYIDSDGLVIT
+206 ASDYIDSDGLVVT

-252 TFNRSTMNNAFVAW
+252 GFNKSSGNTSSVFW
-266 LSGTNVKKMVLVG
+266 LSGTNVKKMVLMG
-279 SQNISNMAF
+279 SQNIANMAF
-288 LFSNA
+288 LFSNS
-293 PLEELT
+293 PVEELT

-320 NGCSNLKYIFGTPL
+320 NGCSNLKYILGTPL

-347 FAKCTNLRYVGFK
+347 FAKCTSLRYVGFK
-360 PKTITGTFDMGACS
+360 PKTITGTFNMGACS
-374 QLTRSNMEAIVNL
+374 QLTKSNMEAIISL
-387 LNGCRDWVNAGTASC
+387 LNGCRDWINAETASC
-402 TLTLNSSCKDDLKNQ
+402 SLTLNSACKDDLKNQ

-431 NTYLQYS
+431 STYLQSS
-438 EDEQK
+438 EEDQK

-466 QTEVW
+466 QIEVW

>member
-1 MKETLTVKE
+1 MINRITVSEKRGLFPE
-10 NREICFSDGG
+10 YLS
-20 HVSNCILGVTGEKNA
+20 LGTIGEKNA
-35 TILKFAKPLKIN
+35 TTLLFRLPSSLQGYSKNIVCETAQ
-47 DEPVENFKMRAVF
+47 
-60 NNEAGSFPVEVD
+60 GSFNYTVSNDTFDLPSEVLTD
-72 SDELALGPEITAFQ
+72 STLKLQLVLKDGDKVIW
-86 KSILCVQFLKNDEVK
+86 KSIPYTFTLNPTL
-101 WSSFPAKVYFAKG
+101 
-114 ADDSGENVVEK
+114 DDSGENVVEK

-138 GKALKEA
+138 GNALREA

-167 LTDENKS
+167 LTDENKN

-206 ASDYIDSDGLVIT
+206 ASDYIDSDGLVVT
-219 PYLETPN
+219 PYLDTPN
-226 ALYSAGTKF
+226 ALYSAGTRF
-235 SEKIS
+235 SSKIS

-252 TFNRSTMNNAFVAW
+252 GFNKSSGNTSSVFW
-266 LSGTNVKKMVLVG
+266 LSGTNVKKMVLMG
-279 SQNISNMAF
+279 SQNIANMAF
-288 LFSNA
+288 LFSNS
-293 PLEELT
+293 PVEELT

-334 DITRSNGSSGFNM
+334 DITRSGGSSGFNM
-347 FAKCTNLRYVGFK
+347 FAGCVNLRYVGIK
-360 PKTITGTFDMGACS
+360 PKTITGHLAMGDCS
-374 QLTRSNMEAIVNL
+374 NLTKSNMEAIISL
-387 LNGCRDWVNAGTASC
+387 LNGCRDWINAETAFCS
-402 TLTLNSSCKDDLKNQ
+402 LTLNSACKDDLKNQ

-431 NTYLQYS
+431 NTYLQSS
-438 EDEQK
+438 EEEQK
-443 NYGAEVD
+443 NYGAEVS

-456 HQGTVCDSTT
+456 HQGPIYGGTA
-466 QTEVW
+466 EVW

>member
-1 MKETLTVKE
+1 MINRITVSEKRGLFPE
-10 NREICFSDGG
+10 YS
-20 HVSNCILGVTGEKNA
+20 SLGTIGEKNA
-35 TILKFAKPLKIN
+35 TTLLFLLPVALQGYSENIVCETAQGSFVYDLTDTTFTLPSEVLTDNTLDLQLILKDAETVIW
-47 DEPVENFKMRAVF
+47 
-60 NNEAGSFPVEVD
+60 
-72 SDELALGPEITAFQ
+72 
-86 KSILCVQFLKNDEVK
+86 KSIPYTFTLNPTL
-101 WSSFPAKVYFAKG
+101 
-114 ADDSGENVVEK
+114 DDSGENVIEK
-125 AKSEQRETDRTEL
+125 AKSEQRATDRTEL

-206 ASDYIDSDGLVIT
+206 ASDYIDSDGLIIT

-252 TFNRSTMNNAFVAW
+252 GFNKSSGNTSSVFW
-266 LSGTNVKKMVLVG
+266 LSGTNVKKMVLMG
-279 SQNISNMAF
+279 SQNIANMAF
-288 LFSNA
+288 LFSNS
-293 PLEELT
+293 PVEELT

-320 NGCSNLKYIFGTPL
+320 NGCSNLKYILGTPL

-347 FAKCTNLRYVGFK
+347 FAKCTNLRYVGIK
-360 PKTITGTFDMGACS
+360 PKTITGHLAMGACS
-374 QLTRSNMEAIVNL
+374 NLTKSNMEAIISL
-387 LNGCRDWVNAGTASC
+387 LNGCRDWINAETASC
-402 TLTLNSSCKDDLKNQ
+402 SLTLNSACKDDLKNQ

-431 NTYLQYS
+431 STYLQSS
-438 EDEQK
+438 EEDQK

-466 QTEVW
+466 QIEVW

>member
-1 MKETLTVKE
+1 MINRITVSEKRGLFPE
-10 NREICFSDGG
+10 YS
-20 HVSNCILGVTGEKNA
+20 SLGTIGEKNA
-35 TILKFAKPLKIN
+35 TTLLFLLPSSLQGYDKNIVCETAQ
-47 DEPVENFKMRAVF
+47 
-60 NNEAGSFPVEVD
+60 GSFDYTVSNDTFDLPSEVLTD
-72 SDELALGPEITAFQ
+72 NTLKLQLVLKDGDKVIW
-86 KSILCVQFLKNDEVK
+86 KSIPYTFTLNPTL
-101 WSSFPAKVYFAKG
+101 
-114 ADDSGENVVEK
+114 DDSGENVIEK
-125 AKSEQRETDRTEL
+125 AKSEQREADRTEL

-152 DNWEKLIENVGALIV
+152 DNWEKLIEDVGALKV
-167 LTDENKS
+167 LTDENKN

-206 ASDYIDSDGLVIT
+206 ASDYIDSDGLVVT
-219 PYLETPN
+219 PYLDTPN
-226 ALYSAGTKF
+226 ALYSAGTRF
-235 SEKIS
+235 SSKIS

-252 TFNRSTMNNAFVAW
+252 GFNKSSGNTSSVFW
-266 LSGTNVKKMVLVG
+266 LSGTNVKKMVLMG
-279 SQNISNMAF
+279 SQNIANMAF
-288 LFSNA
+288 LFSNS
-293 PLEELT
+293 PVEELT

-320 NGCSNLKYIFGTPL
+320 NGCSNLKYILGTPI

-347 FAKCTNLRYVGFK
+347 FAGCVNLRYVGIK
-360 PKTITGTFDMGACS
+360 PKTITGHLAMGACS
-374 QLTRSNMEAIVNL
+374 NLTKSNMEAIISL

-402 TLTLNSSCKDDLKNQ
+402 TLTLNSACKDDLKNQ

-431 NTYLQYS
+431 NTYLQSS
-438 EDEQK
+438 EEEQK
-443 NYGAEVD
+443 NYGAEVS

-456 HQGTVCDSTT
+456 HQGTVYGGTA
-466 QTEVW
+466 EVW

>member
-1 MKETLTVKE
+1 MINRITVSEKRGLFPE
-10 NREICFSDGG
+10 YS
-20 HVSNCILGVTGEKNA
+20 SLGTIGEKNA
-35 TILKFAKPLKIN
+35 TTLLFLLPSSLQGYS
-47 DEPVENFKMRAVF
+47 ENIVCETAQ
-60 NNEAGSFPVEVD
+60 GSFNYDVSNDTFDLPSEVLTD
-72 SDELALGPEITAFQ
+72 STLKLQLVLKDGDKVVW
-86 KSILCVQFLKNDEVK
+86 KSVPYTFTLNPTL
-101 WSSFPAKVYFAKG
+101 
-114 ADDSGENVVEK
+114 DDSGENVVEK
-125 AKSEQRETDRTEL
+125 AKSEQKEADRTEL

-152 DNWEKLIENVGALIV
+152 DNWENLIENVGALIV

-206 ASDYIDSDGLVIT
+206 ASDYIDSDGLVVT
-219 PYLETPN
+219 PYLDTPN
-226 ALYSAGTKF
+226 ALYSAGTRF
-235 SEKIS
+235 SSKIS

-252 TFNRSTMNNAFVAW
+252 GFNKSSGNTSSVFW
-266 LSGTNVKKMVLVG
+266 LSGTNVKKMVLMG
-279 SQNISNMAF
+279 SQNIANMAF
-288 LFSNA
+288 LFSNS
-293 PLEELT
+293 PVEELT

-334 DITRSNGSSGFNM
+334 DITRSGGSSGFNM
-347 FAKCTNLRYVGFK
+347 FAKCTNLRYVGIK
-360 PKTITGTFDMGACS
+360 PKTITGHLAMGACS
-374 QLTRSNMEAIVNL
+374 NLTKSNMEAIISL
-387 LNGCRDWVNAGTASC
+387 LNGCRDWVNAGTTSC
-402 TLTLNSSCKDDLKNQ
+402 SLTLNSACKDDLKNQ

-431 NTYLQYS
+431 STYLQSS
-438 EDEQK
+438 EEDQK

>member
-1 MKETLTVKE
+1 MINRITVGE
-10 NREICFSDGG
+10 RRGLFPEYS
-20 HVSNCILGVTGEKNA
+20 SLGTIGEKNA
-35 TILKFAKPLKIN
+35 TTLLFRLPSSLQGYS
-47 DEPVENFKMRAVF
+47 ENIVCETAQ
-60 NNEAGSFPVEVD
+60 GSFNYTVNDTFNLPSEVLTD
-72 SDELALGPEITAFQ
+72 NTLALQLVLKDGDKVIW
-86 KSILCVQFLKNDEVK
+86 KSIPYTFTLNPTL
-101 WSSFPAKVYFAKG
+101 
-114 ADDSGENVVEK
+114 DDSGENVVEK
-125 AKSEQRETDRTEL
+125 AKSEQKEADRTEL

-196 YGDYA
+196 YGDYTI
-201 VADDE
+201 ADDE
-206 ASDYIDSDGLVIT
+206 ASDYIDSDGLVVT

-226 ALYSAGTKF
+226 ALYSAGTRF
-235 SEKIS
+235 SSNIS

-252 TFNRSTMNNAFVAW
+252 GFNKSSGNTSSVFW
-266 LSGTNVKKMVLVG
+266 LSGTNVKKMVLIG
-279 SQNISNMAF
+279 SQNIANMAF
-288 LFSNA
+288 LFSNS
-293 PLEELT
+293 PVEELT

-334 DITRSNGSSGFNM
+334 DITRSGGSSGFNM
-347 FAKCTNLRYVGFK
+347 FAGCVNLRYVGIK
-360 PKTITGTFDMGACS
+360 PKTITGHLAMGACS
-374 QLTRSNMEAIVNL
+374 NLTKSNMEAIISL
-387 LNGCRDWVNAGTASC
+387 LNGCRDWVNAGTESC

-431 NTYLQYS
+431 STYLQSS
-438 EDEQK
+438 EEDQK

>member
-1 MKETLTVKE
+1 MINRITVSEKRGLFPE
-10 NREICFSDGG
+10 YS
-20 HVSNCILGVTGEKNA
+20 SLGTIGEKNA
-35 TILKFAKPLKIN
+35 TTLLFLLPSSLQGYS
-47 DEPVENFKMRAVF
+47 ENIVCETAQ
-60 NNEAGSFPVEVD
+60 GSFNYEVSNDTFDLPSEVLTD
-72 SDELALGPEITAFQ
+72 STLKLQLVLKDGDKVIW
-86 KSILCVQFLKNDEVK
+86 KSIPYTFTLNPTL
-101 WSSFPAKVYFAKG
+101 
-114 ADDSGENVVEK
+114 DDSGENVVEK
-125 AKSEQRETDRTEL
+125 AKSEQKEADRTEL

-196 YGDYA
+196 YGDYTI
-201 VADDE
+201 ADDE
-206 ASDYIDSDGLVIT
+206 ASDYIDSDGLVVT

-252 TFNRSTMNNAFVAW
+252 GFNKSSGNTSSVFW
-266 LSGTNVKKMVLVG
+266 LSGTNVKKMVLMG
-279 SQNISNMAF
+279 SQNIANMAF
-288 LFSNA
+288 LFSNS
-293 PLEELT
+293 PVEELT
-299 LLETGEKREDITYR
+299 LLETVEKREDITYR

-320 NGCSNLKYIFGTPL
+320 NGCSNLKYILGTPL

-347 FAKCTNLRYVGFK
+347 FAGCVNLRYVGIK
-360 PKTITGTFDMGACS
+360 PKTITGHLAMGACS
-374 QLTRSNMEAIVNL
+374 NLTKSNMEAIISL

-402 TLTLNSSCKDDLKNQ
+402 TLTLNSACKDDLKNQ

-431 NTYLQYS
+431 NTYLQSS
-438 EDEQK
+438 EEDQK

>member
-1 MKETLTVKE
+1 MTKSYGSQFRTHLPLNPTL
-10 NREICFSDGG
+10 
-20 HVSNCILGVTGEKNA
+20 
-35 TILKFAKPLKIN
+35 
-47 DEPVENFKMRAVF
+47 
-60 NNEAGSFPVEVD
+60 
-72 SDELALGPEITAFQ
+72 
-86 KSILCVQFLKNDEVK
+86 
-101 WSSFPAKVYFAKG
+101 
-114 ADDSGENVVEK
+114 DDSGDNVVEK
-125 AKSEQRETDRTEL
+125 AKSEQKEADRTEL

-152 DNWEKLIENVGALIV
+152 DNWEKLIENVGALTV

-174 ALENNKHISFLFER
+174 ALENNRHISFLFER
-188 STQPPSIL
+188 STEPPSIL
-196 YGDYA
+196 YGDYKIKNTDY
-201 VADDE
+201 DDY
-206 ASDYIDSDGLVIT
+206 SDYVELDDRITT
-219 PYLETPN
+219 PYLHTPN
-226 ALYSAGTKF
+226 ALYSASGKSF
-235 SEKIS
+235 SEKIN
-240 NVEINVS
+240 NVEIDVS
-247 GVDNS
+247 GINNATFNTS
-252 TFNRSTMNNAFVAW
+252 TFNEKRTMW
-266 LSGTNVKKMVLVG
+266 LQNTNIKKMVLVG
-279 SQNISNMAF
+279 SQNIANMAF
-288 LFSNA
+288 LFCNA

-299 LLETGEKREDITYR
+299 FLETGEKREDITYR

-320 NGCSNLKYIFGTPL
+320 NGCSNLKYILGTPL

-402 TLTLNSSCKDDLKNQ
+402 TLTLNSVCKDDLKNQ

-431 NTYLQYS
+431 NTYLQSS
-438 EDEQK
+438 EEDQK

>member
-1 MKETLTVKE
+1 MINRITVSEKRGLFPE
-10 NREICFSDGG
+10 YS
-20 HVSNCILGVTGEKNA
+20 SLGTIGEKNA
-35 TILKFAKPLKIN
+35 TTLLFLLPSSLQGYN
-47 DEPVENFKMRAVF
+47 ENIVCETAQ
-60 NNEAGSFPVEVD
+60 GSFNYDVSNDTFDLPSEVLTD
-72 SDELALGPEITAFQ
+72 NTLALQLVLKDGDKVIW
-86 KSILCVQFLKNDEVK
+86 KSIPYTFTLNPTL
-101 WSSFPAKVYFAKG
+101 
-114 ADDSGENVVEK
+114 DDSGENVVEK
-125 AKSEQRETDRTEL
+125 AKTEQRETDRTEL

-206 ASDYIDSDGLVIT
+206 ASDYIDSDGLVVT
-219 PYLETPN
+219 PYLDTPN
-226 ALYSAGTKF
+226 ALYSAGTRF
-235 SEKIS
+235 SSKIS
-240 NVEINVS
+240 NVETNVS

-252 TFNRSTMNNAFVAW
+252 GFNKSSGNTSSVFW
-266 LSGTNVKKMVLVG
+266 LSGTNVKKMVLMG
-279 SQNISNMAF
+279 SQNIANMAF
-288 LFSNA
+288 LFSNS
-293 PLEELT
+293 PVEELT

-334 DITRSNGSSGFNM
+334 DITRSGGSSGFNM
-347 FAKCTNLRYVGFK
+347 FAKCTNLRYVGIK
-360 PKTITGTFDMGACS
+360 PKTITGHLAMGACS
-374 QLTRSNMEAIVNL
+374 NLTKSNMEAIISL
-387 LNGCRDWVNAGTASC
+387 LNGCRDWINAETASC
-402 TLTLNSSCKDDLKNQ
+402 SLTLNSACKDDLKNQ

-431 NTYLQYS
+431 STYLQSS
-438 EDEQK
+438 EEVQK

>member
-1 MKETLTVKE
+1 MINRITVSEKRGLFPE
-10 NREICFSDGG
+10 YS
-20 HVSNCILGVTGEKNA
+20 SLGTIGEKNA
-35 TILKFAKPLKIN
+35 TTLLFLLPSSLQGYS
-47 DEPVENFKMRAVF
+47 ENIVCETAQ
-60 NNEAGSFPVEVD
+60 GSFNYDVSNDTFDLPSEVLTD
-72 SDELALGPEITAFQ
+72 NTLKLQLVLKDGDKVIW
-86 KSILCVQFLKNDEVK
+86 KSIPYTFTLNPTL
-101 WSSFPAKVYFAKG
+101 
-114 ADDSGENVVEK
+114 DDSGKNVVEK
-125 AKSEQRETDRTEL
+125 AKTEQKEADRTEL

-196 YGDYA
+196 YGDYTI
-201 VADDE
+201 ADDE
-206 ASDYIDSDGLVIT
+206 ASDYIDSDGLVVT

-252 TFNRSTMNNAFVAW
+252 GFNKSSGNTSSVFW
-266 LSGTNVKKMVLVG
+266 LSGTNVKKMVLMG
-279 SQNISNMAF
+279 SQNIANMAF
-288 LFSNA
+288 LFSNS
-293 PLEELT
+293 PVEELT

-334 DITRSNGSSGFNM
+334 DITRSGGSSGFNM
-347 FAKCTNLRYVGFK
+347 FAKCTNLRYVGIK
-360 PKTITGTFDMGACS
+360 PKTITGHLAMGACS
-374 QLTRSNMEAIVNL
+374 NLTKSNMEAIISL
-387 LNGCRDWVNAGTASC
+387 LNGCRDWINAETASC
-402 TLTLNSSCKDDLKNQ
+402 SLTLNSACKGDLKNQ

-431 NTYLQYS
+431 NTYLQSS
-438 EDEQK
+438 EEDQK

>member
-1 MKETLTVKE
+1 MINRITVSEKRGLFPE
-10 NREICFSDGG
+10 YS
-20 HVSNCILGVTGEKNA
+20 SLGTIGEKNA
-35 TILKFAKPLKIN
+35 TTLLFLLPSPLQGYSKNIVC
-47 DEPVENFKMRAVF
+47 ETAQ
-60 NNEAGSFPVEVD
+60 GSFDYTVSNDTFDLPSEVLTD
-72 SDELALGPEITAFQ
+72 NTLKLQLVLKDGDKVIW
-86 KSILCVQFLKNDEVK
+86 KSIPYTFTLNPTL
-101 WSSFPAKVYFAKG
+101 
-114 ADDSGENVVEK
+114 DDSGENVVEK
-125 AKSEQRETDRTEL
+125 AKTEQKEADRTEL

-152 DNWEKLIENVGALIV
+152 DNWEKLIENIGALIV

-206 ASDYIDSDGLVIT
+206 ASDYIDSDGLVVT
-219 PYLETPN
+219 PYLDTPN
-226 ALYSAGTKF
+226 ALYSAGTRF
-235 SEKIS
+235 SSKIS

-252 TFNRSTMNNAFVAW
+252 GFNKSSGNTSSVFW
-266 LSGTNVKKMVLVG
+266 LSGTNVKKMVLMG
-279 SQNISNMAF
+279 SQNIANMAF
-288 LFSNA
+288 LFSNS
-293 PLEELT
+293 PVEELT

-360 PKTITGTFDMGACS
+360 PKTITGTFNMGACS
-374 QLTRSNMEAIVNL
+374 NLTKSNMEAIISL

-402 TLTLNSSCKDDLKNQ
+402 TLTLNSACKDDLKNQ

-431 NTYLQYS
+431 NTYLQSS
-438 EDEQK
+438 EEDQK

-450 YIAAFT
+450 YVAAFT

>member
-1 MKETLTVKE
+1 MKIKITVKE
-10 NREICFSDGG
+10 NRQMICSKYIIGTIGENNVTTLSFSFPEEIRDWQHYFVAEVKRESYVLPIENGTLLLPSVILTANCFKAQVLATND
-20 HVSNCILGVTGEKNA
+20 NGEKWRSSPCRFM
-35 TILKFAKPLKIN
+35 LFPRIN
-47 DEPVENFKMRAVF
+47 
-60 NNEAGSFPVEVD
+60 
-72 SDELALGPEITAFQ
+72 
-86 KSILCVQFLKNDEVK
+86 
-101 WSSFPAKVYFAKG
+101 
-114 ADDSGENVVEK
+114 DSGENVVEK
-125 AKSEQRETDRTEL
+125 AKSEQREADRTEL

-145 TGEDYEA
+145 TGEDYET

-196 YGDYA
+196 YGDYTI
-201 VADDE
+201 ADDE
-206 ASDYIDSDGLVIT
+206 ASDYIDSDGLVVT
-219 PYLETPN
+219 PYLDTPN
-226 ALYSAGTKF
+226 ALYSAGTRF
-235 SEKIS
+235 SSKIG

-247 GVDNS
+247 GVGAS
-252 TFNRSTMNNAFVAW
+252 TFNISTGNTSSVSW
-266 LSGTNVKKMVLVG
+266 LNGTNVKRMVLVG

-288 LFSNA
+288 LFNNA

-299 LLETGEKREDITYR
+299 FLETGEKREDVIYKH
-313 NGWEWTF
+313 GWEWTF
-320 NGCSNLKYIFGTPL
+320 NGCSNLKYILGTPL

-347 FAKCTNLRYVGFK
+347 FAKCTSLRYVGFK
-360 PKTITGTFDMGACS
+360 PKTITGTFNMGACS

-402 TLTLNSSCKDDLKNQ
+402 TLTLNSVCKDDLKNQ

-431 NTYLQYS
+431 NTYLQSS
-438 EDEQK
+438 EEDQK

>member
-1 MKETLTVKE
+1 MINRITVSEKRGLFPE
-10 NREICFSDGG
+10 YS
-20 HVSNCILGVTGEKNA
+20 SLGTIGEKNA
-35 TILKFAKPLKIN
+35 TTLLFLLPSSLQGYS
-47 DEPVENFKMRAVF
+47 ENIVCETAQ
-60 NNEAGSFPVEVD
+60 GSFNYIVSNDTFDLPSEVLTD
-72 SDELALGPEITAFQ
+72 NTLKLQLVLKDGDKVVW
-86 KSILCVQFLKNDEVK
+86 KSVPYTFTLNPTL
-101 WSSFPAKVYFAKG
+101 
-114 ADDSGENVVEK
+114 DDSGENVVDK
-125 AKSEQRETDRTEL
+125 AKSEQKEADRTEL

-152 DNWEKLIENVGALIV
+152 DNWENLIKNVGALIV
-167 LTDENKS
+167 LTDENKN
-174 ALENNKHISFLFER
+174 ALENNKHISFLFGR

-206 ASDYIDSDGLVIT
+206 ASDYIDSDGLVVT
-219 PYLETPN
+219 PYLDTPN

-252 TFNRSTMNNAFVAW
+252 TFNRSTMNNSFVAW

-288 LFSNA
+288 LFSSA

-320 NGCSNLKYIFGTPL
+320 NGCSNLKYILGTPL

-374 QLTRSNMEAIVNL
+374 QLTRSNMEAIISL
-387 LNGCRDWVNAGTASC
+387 LNGCRDWINAETASC
-402 TLTLNSSCKDDLKNQ
+402 SLTLNSACKDDLKNQ

-431 NTYLQYS
+431 STYLQSS
-438 EDEQK
+438 EEDQK

-466 QTEVW
+466 QIEVW

>member
-1 MKETLTVKE
+1 MINRITVSEKRGLFPE
-10 NREICFSDGG
+10 YS
-20 HVSNCILGVTGEKNA
+20 SLGTIGEKNA
-35 TILKFAKPLKIN
+35 TTLLFLLPSSLQGYS
-47 DEPVENFKMRAVF
+47 ENIVCETAQ
-60 NNEAGSFPVEVD
+60 GSFNYDVSNDTFNLPSEVLTD
-72 SDELALGPEITAFQ
+72 NTLALQLVLKDGDKVIW
-86 KSILCVQFLKNDEVK
+86 KSIPYTFTLNPTL
-101 WSSFPAKVYFAKG
+101 
-114 ADDSGENVVEK
+114 DDSGENVVEK

-206 ASDYIDSDGLVIT
+206 ASDYIDSDGLIII

-226 ALYSAGTKF
+226 ALYYTKTKF

-252 TFNRSTMNNAFVAW
+252 TFNTSPMNTNLVAW

-320 NGCSNLKYIFGTPL
+320 NGCSNLKYILGTPL

-347 FAKCTNLRYVGFK
+347 FANCKNLRYVGFK
-360 PKTITGTFDMGACS
+360 PKTITGTFNMGACS

-387 LNGCRDWVNAGTASC
+387 LNGCRDWINAGTASC

-431 NTYLQYS
+431 VTYLQSS
-438 EDEQK
+438 EEEQK
-443 NYGAEVD
+443 NYGAEVS

-456 HQGTVCDSTT
+456 HQGTVYDGIA
-466 QTEVW
+466 EVW

>member
-1 MKETLTVKE
+1 MINRITVSEKRGLFPE
-10 NREICFSDGG
+10 YS
-20 HVSNCILGVTGEKNA
+20 SLGTIGEKNA
-35 TILKFAKPLKIN
+35 TTLLFLLPSSLQGYS
-47 DEPVENFKMRAVF
+47 ENIVCETAQ
-60 NNEAGSFPVEVD
+60 GSFNYTVSNDTFDLPSEVLTD
-72 SDELALGPEITAFQ
+72 NTLALQLVLKDGDKVIW
-86 KSILCVQFLKNDEVK
+86 KSIPYTFTLNPTL
-101 WSSFPAKVYFAKG
+101 
-114 ADDSGENVVEK
+114 DDSGENVIEK
-125 AKSEQRETDRTEL
+125 AKTEQKEADRTEL

-188 STQPPSIL
+188 STRPPSIL
-196 YGDYA
+196 YGDYTI
-201 VADDE
+201 ADDE
-206 ASDYIDSDGLVIT
+206 ASDYVDSDGLIIT

-226 ALYSAGTKF
+226 ALYYTKTKF

-252 TFNRSTMNNAFVAW
+252 TFNQSTMNNSFVAW

-288 LFSNA
+288 LFNNA

-299 LLETGEKREDITYR
+299 LLETGEKREDVTYR

-320 NGCSNLKYIFGTPL
+320 NGCSNLKYILGTPL
-334 DITRSNGSSGFNM
+334 DITRSNGISGFNM
-347 FAKCTNLRYVGFK
+347 FNKCTNLRYVGFK
-360 PKTITGTFDMGACS
+360 PKTITGNFKMGTCS

-387 LNGCRDWVNAGTASC
+387 LNGYRDWVNAGTESC

-431 NTYLQYS
+431 VTYLQSS
-438 EDEQK
+438 EEEQK
-443 NYGAEVD
+443 NYGAEVS

-456 HQGTVCDSTT
+456 HQGTVYDGIA
-466 QTEVW
+466 EVW

>member
-1 MKETLTVKE
+1 MINRITVSEKRGLFPE
-10 NREICFSDGG
+10 YS
-20 HVSNCILGVTGEKNA
+20 SLGTIGEKNA
-35 TILKFAKPLKIN
+35 TTLLFLLPSSLQGYN
-47 DEPVENFKMRAVF
+47 ENIVCETAQ
-60 NNEAGSFPVEVD
+60 GSFSYTLSNDTFDLPSEVLTD
-72 SDELALGPEITAFQ
+72 STLKLQLVLKDGDKVIW
-86 KSILCVQFLKNDEVK
+86 KSIPYTFTLNPTL
-101 WSSFPAKVYFAKG
+101 
-114 ADDSGENVVEK
+114 DDSGENVIEK
-125 AKSEQRETDRTEL
+125 AKTEQREADRTEL

-196 YGDYA
+196 YGDYTI
-201 VADDE
+201 ADDE
-206 ASDYIDSDGLVIT
+206 ASDYIDSDGLVVT

-252 TFNRSTMNNAFVAW
+252 GFNKSSGNTSSVFW
-266 LSGTNVKKMVLVG
+266 LSGTNVKKMVLMG
-279 SQNISNMAF
+279 SQNIANMAF
-288 LFSNA
+288 LFSNS
-293 PLEELT
+293 PVEELT

-320 NGCSNLKYIFGTPL
+320 NGCSNLKYILGTSL

-347 FAKCTNLRYVGFK
+347 FAGCVNLRYVGIK
-360 PKTITGTFDMGACS
+360 PKTITGHLAMGACS
-374 QLTRSNMEAIVNL
+374 NLTKSNMEAIISL

-402 TLTLNSSCKDDLKNQ
+402 TLTLNSACKDDLKNQ

-431 NTYLQYS
+431 NTYLQSS
-438 EDEQK
+438 EEDQK